1 MLTTLLEFKVE
12 LIIINKKS
20 GRNVFSLFLIPEFSC
35 LSVFICVLDGVMGE
49 KTENLLY
56 KERKRLQRSC
66 FLFLGLKC
74 GWHITS
80 LRLISDVSSDILLL
94 WII

>member
-12 LIIINKKS
+12 LIIIDKKS
-20 GRNVFSLFLIPEFSC
+20 DITVFSLLLILEFSC
-35 LSVFICVLDGVMGE
+35 LSAFICVLDGVMGE

-66 FLFLGLKC
+66 FLSLGLKFL
-74 GWHITS
+74 GKQFNM
-80 LRLISDVSSDILLL
+80 DGILPH
-94 WII
+94 